1 MERSER
7 KRKGGGREEARI
19 GRGETYA
26 VSSQVVLVVL
36 LVLDEEAVGVRG
48 GWKIGDLNEEDSA
61 DKRAQLVREKMK
73 AKAREGRRLTPSPMK
88 KRVGL
93 EGRAA

>member
-36 LVLDEEAVGVRG
+36 LVLDEKAVSVRG
-48 GWKIGDLNEEDSA
+48 G
-61 DKRAQLVREKMK
+61 
-73 AKAREGRRLTPSPMK
+73 
-88 KRVGL
+88 
-93 EGRAA
+93 